1 MQEKSE
7 EEKKRGEE
15 GLKHGSTA
23 GDPDGRTGDGST
35 ACRDATTPTDPGER
49 FPPVVGALPRV
60 TSEAGSQSRVSC
72 YMLINHYRTI
82 LYRRNA

>member
-1 MQEKSE
+1 M
-7 EEKKRGEE
+7 
-15 GLKHGSTA
+15 KHGNTA
-23 GDPDGRTGDGST
+23 GDPDDRTATGDGST

-72 YMLINHYRTI
+72 CMLINHYSTGE
-82 LYRRNA
+82 NA